1 MTQNIYLA
9 SASLGIEGRFVITLD
24 ENVLRQELKLK
35 TEEYPIN
42 LMLIG
47 KKCARSTGKGSI
59 GFATALPVI
68 KPVRQFPPV
77 LHDSCEKNELSCI
90 WTVILLCSIR
100 FAIWQ

>member
-1 MTQNIYLA
+1 MGQEGTAKEYADIAAGAMTQNIYLA

-47 KKCARSTGKGSI
+47 KK
-59 GFATALPVI
+59 
-68 KPVRQFPPV
+68 
-77 LHDSCEKNELSCI
+77 
-90 WTVILLCSIR
+90 
-100 FAIWQ
+100 